1 MNSKI
6 IAIIAVVVVAIAG
19 AATAIILMQP
29 KETVSYDASAFN
41 IVSRVNSEGSG
52 LYVKN
57 TIADTSGAMPVRISN
72 GVPFFGEGYTYTEAN
87 KEAWG
92 GLIFG
97 DPGNQSIQHVQ
108 LATIA
113 SGVGLKFAQYKEGQ
127 DTSNDTLYYVTN
139 LNNYGVIIADTN
151 IQGGIV
157 WEPQFEKV
165 IQESPN
171 YTKLA
176 LTNDVFKGHACCI
189 IAANHDWLGN
199 NSGEMVKFLA
209 GYIKAVDFINTA
221 KANTSSPEYAE
232 LRDIAI
238 AATGGVLTSSEVDE
252 SLKTITYLYADD
264 AEGSLGDLTKNVA
277 DLADGLNDLGLIT
290 SKKFS
295 SGEKVAKA
303 LVDDKY
309 LKDTIAG
316 KAKKGETSTVKVAVI
331 QGDIHQLAIHVAK
344 EKGYFDEYGLTVSL
358 STGGS
363 GGDIVTLLTS
373 KDVQIGFLGA
383 PPATLKTINS
393 DCIVVG

>member
-6 IAIIAVVVVAIAG
+6 VAIIVVAVVAIAG
-19 AATAIILMQP
+19 AATAIILLQP

-52 LYVKN
+52 LYVSD
-57 TIADTSGAMPVRISN
+57 TVADTSGAMPVRIGN
-72 GVPFFGEGYTYTEAN
+72 NVPFFGENYTYTEAN
-87 KEAWG
+87 KEAWA

-113 SGVGLKFAQYKEGQ
+113 QGVGLKFAQYQEG
-127 DTSNDTLYYVTN
+127 TTPSSDTLYYVTN
-139 LNNYGVIIADTN
+139 LNNYGVIVADTN

-165 IQESPN
+165 IQESSK
-171 YTKLA
+171 YSKLA

-209 GYIKAVDFINTA
+209 GYIKAVDFINAA
-221 KANTSSPEYAE
+221 KADPTSAEYAE
-232 LRDIAI
+232 LLTIAI
-238 AATGGVLTSSEVDE
+238 AATGGTLTDDEVTE

-264 AEGSLGDLTKNVA
+264 AEGSLGGLTDNVA
-277 DLADGLNDLGLIT
+277 DLANGLNDLGLIT

-309 LKDTIAG
+309 IKDAIAG
-316 KAKKGETSTVKVAVI
+316 EAKKGETSTVKVAVI

-344 EKGYFDEYGLTVSL
+344 EKGYFDEYGLTVNL

>member
-6 IAIIAVVVVAIAG
+6 IAIIVVALVAVAG
-19 AATAIILMQP
+19 AATAVILMQP

-52 LYVKN
+52 LYVDSD
-57 TIADTSGAMPVRISN
+57 IADTSGDMPVRKSN
-72 GVPFFGEGYTYTEAN
+72 NVPFFGENYTYTTAN
-87 KEAWG
+87 KDAWG

-113 SGVGLKFAQYKEGQ
+113 SGVGLKFAQYTEGSALN
-127 DTSNDTLYYVTN
+127 TDTLYYVTN
-139 LNNYGVIIADTN
+139 LSNYGVITADTH

-157 WEPQFEKV
+157 WEPQFERV
-165 IQESPN
+165 IQESG
-171 YTKLA
+171 KFVELA
-176 LTNDVFKGHACCI
+176 LTNDVFEGHACCV
-189 IAANHDWLGN
+189 IAANHAWLGD
-199 NSGEMVKFLA
+199 NSGSMVKFLA
-209 GYIKAVDFINTA
+209 AYMKAVDFINNAKKDKTSTA
-221 KANTSSPEYAE
+221 YSELVEIAKNSTQGLTTAE
-232 LRDIAI
+232 VED
-238 AATGGVLTSSEVDE
+238 
-252 SLKTITYLYADD
+252 SLETITYLYADD
-264 AEGSLGDLTKNVA
+264 AEGSLGGLTTNVA
-277 DLADGLNDLGLIT
+277 DLANGLKDLGLIT

-309 LKDTIAG
+309 LKDAVAG
-316 KAKKGETSTVKVAVI
+316 KASKEGTATLNVAVI

-344 EKGYFDEYGLTVSL
+344 EKGYFTEYGLTINL
-358 STGGS
+358 SMGSS

-393 DCIVVG
+393 DCIVVN

>member
-6 IAIIAVVVVAIAG
+6 IAIIVVALVAVAG
-19 AATAIILMQP
+19 AATAVILLQP

-52 LYVKN
+52 FYVDSD
-57 TIADTSGAMPVRISN
+57 IADTSGDMPVRKSN
-72 GVPFFGEGYTYTEAN
+72 NVPFFGENFTYTSAN
-87 KEAWG
+87 KDAWG

-113 SGVGLKFAQYKEGQ
+113 DGVGLKFAQYKEGSALS
-127 DTSNDTLYYVTN
+127 TDTLYYVTN
-139 LNNYGVIIADTN
+139 LNNYGVITADTH

-157 WEPQFEKV
+157 WEPQFERV
-165 IQESPN
+165 IQESG
-171 YTKLA
+171 KFVELA
-176 LTNDVFKGHACCI
+176 LTNDVFKGHACCV
-189 IAANHDWLGN
+189 IAANHAWLGE
-199 NSGEMVKFLA
+199 NSSSMVKFLA

-221 KANTSSPEYAE
+221 KADKTSEAYTELVNIAKSSTQGLTTAE
-232 LRDIAI
+232 VED
-238 AATGGVLTSSEVDE
+238 

-264 AEGSLGDLTKNVA
+264 TNGSLSDLTTNVA
-277 DLADGLNDLGLIT
+277 DLANDLNDLGLIT

-295 SGEKVAKA
+295 SGEKLAKA
-303 LVDDKY
+303 FVDDKY
-309 LKDTIAG
+309 LKDAVAG
-316 KAKKGETSTVKVAVI
+316 KASKEGTATLKVAVI

-344 EKGYFDEYGLTVSL
+344 EKGYFTEYGLTVDLSL
-358 STGGS
+358 GGS

-393 DCIVVG
+393 DCIVVN